1 LSLQSRATDDARL
14 TTAFEESQ
22 HRILSMAGIH
32 EHLYRSKD
40 LSRVDMGAYIRELAD
55 ELEHSYGTPAVAIQ
69 SEADEILLDIDRA
82 IPCGL
87 IVNEL
92 VSNALKHAFPLQDHQ
107 VGEIHISMHSVPGQD
122 GQIELVV
129 CDNGVGLPVDVE
141 VAEAKTLGLTMVNL
155 LSRQLRA
162 ELEVHRNQGT
172 SVRITFSI

>member
-1 LSLQSRATDDARL
+1 
-14 TTAFEESQ
+14 
-22 HRILSMAGIH
+22 
-32 EHLYRSKD
+32 
-40 LSRVDMGAYIRELAD
+40 
-55 ELEHSYGTPAVAIQ
+55 
-69 SEADEILLDIDRA
+69 LDIDRA